1 MYYDI
6 ITMKNIHVYCCMIFV
21 QLNMQEYSHLHI
33 LLYYRY
39 LHVNVLYNMTPWL
52 KPFTQ

>member
-6 ITMKNIHVYCCMIFV
+6 ITMKTYMYICCMIFV
-21 QLNMQEYSHLHI
+21 QQNMQEYTHLHI
-33 LLYYRY
+33 LHYRY